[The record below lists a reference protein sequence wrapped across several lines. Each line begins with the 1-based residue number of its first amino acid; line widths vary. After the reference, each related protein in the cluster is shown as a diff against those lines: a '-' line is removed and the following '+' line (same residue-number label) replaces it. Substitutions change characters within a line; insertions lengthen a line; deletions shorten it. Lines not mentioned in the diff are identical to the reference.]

1 MITHAIIA
9 SMTATNNYDNDIDYD
24 TFASMVLDEIAM
36 HEELEPLH
44 DSLMSF
50 ALSVNNFDPN
60 NIKSYY
66 AIRCSLDNNFTKIM
80 SIISS
85 KQEQNKTGDAS
96 FDDLTDALHE
106 AGVNTDYD
114 FTDTL
119 MKEFRDN
126 TAVQANAVINI
137 AARIAICNNISFILP
152 YINSGVV
159 SIMSPGEALRFCKIE
174 DVSSV
179 KAFKLARRYGFF
191 DKASYDDI
199 QNIMNDYFE
208 DELYNDALDAFEEYH
223 DTNAKAVSK
232 LSNDFIDAMLYAAG
246 SLAYTHNSEDFLM
259 DSFDAIMQAVEPG
272 KRNKFISDASKILE
286 NHTIAS
292 NEYTSMLTNYGI
304 TGLLDSMLANAS
316 TANTNSTNDDTNT
329 DSETNTIKSSSENST
344 SMISDNDT
352 DTTNSLN
359 NTSSSETKTIDTTG
373 SGNDNGNAADMNAG
387 TDTTDNSHKDND
399 SSID

>member
-1 MITHAIIA
+1 
-9 SMTATNNYDNDIDYD
+9 MTTNNYDDNDMDYD
-24 TFASMVLDEIAM
+24 TFASMVLDEITM

-44 DSLMSF
+44 DSLLSF
-50 ALSVNNFDPN
+50 ALSINNFDPN

-96 FDDLTDALHE
+96 FDDLCDALHE
-106 AGVNTDYD
+106 AGVNADYD

-126 TAVQANAVINI
+126 TAMQANAVINI

-159 SIMSPGEALRFCKIE
+159 NIMSPGEALRFCKIE

-208 DELYNDALDAFEEYH
+208 DELYNDALEAFDEYS
-223 DTNAKAVSK
+223 DTNKKAVSK

-246 SLAYTHNSEDFLM
+246 SLAFTNNSENFLLE
-259 DSFDAIMQAVEPG
+259 SFDAIMQAVEPG
-272 KRNKFISDASKILE
+272 KRNKFISDASKILD

-292 NEYTSMLTNYGI
+292 NEYTSMLNDYGI
-304 TGLLDSMLANAS
+304 TGLLDDMLANA
-316 TANTNSTNDDTNT
+316 NTNNTASTNDDTNT
-329 DSETNTIKSSSENST
+329 DSETSTIESSSETST
-344 SMISDNDT
+344 SMTGDNDT
-352 DTTNSLN
+352 DATDSSNKD
-359 NTSSSETKTIDTTG
+359 SSETKTSDTTNSANSG
-373 SGNDNGNAADMNAG
+373 NTASSGNDADMGAG
-387 TDTTDNSHKDND
+387 TYTTDNSHND